1 MKKLKID
8 FKTDII
14 TGELIPIDEI
24 RIKIVSVKN
33 KKNKN
38 YYLSEIADF
47 YYKEKYNKNI
57 IEILS
62 KFYEIP
68 RCPATNE
75 FVSYKLAGS
84 IIFGKYSKIHN
95 AKKNGKYIAEND
107 ENFKNYI
114 EKIKSERKGSG
125 NPMYGAIPWNKNL
138 TKENDERVK
147 QTSEKL
153 YGRFH
158 TEESK
163 EKQSKSAKKRK
174 IHGHTG
180 CKHSEESKQIMREK
194 TLIRFKNGKFPKTKT
209 FPHLKVKE
217 IINEVFFNDFEEE
230 YLYGNFSFDFRI
242 KNYLIEVQGDYFHCN
257 PNTKYSIPKSN
268 IQIKNF
274 ERDKRKRKFVLQKNE
289 FILIEIWE
297 FDIINNFEKVK
308 IWIEN
313 LKK

>member
-8 FKTDII
+8 FKKDII

-24 RIKIVSVKN
+24 RKKVISSKN
-33 KKNKN
+33 KKNNN

-47 YYKEKYNKNI
+47 YYKEKYDKNI

-62 KFYEIP
+62 DFYEIP

-84 IIFGKYSKIHN
+84 IIFGKYSNIAN

-107 ENFKNYI
+107 ENFREYI
-114 EKIKSERKGSG
+114 ERIKLERKGCG

-138 TKENDERVK
+138 TKETDERVN
-147 QTSEKL
+147 QVSEKL
-153 YGRFH
+153 FGRFH

-163 EKQSKSAKKRK
+163 KKQSESAKKRK

-180 CKHSEESKQIMREK
+180 FKHTEESKQIMREK
-194 TLIRFKNGKFPKTKT
+194 TLKRFKDGKFPKTKT
-209 FPHLKVKE
+209 IPHLIVKE
-217 IINEVFFNDFEEE
+217 IIERFFFDDFEEE
-230 YLYGNFSFDFRI
+230 YLYGGFSFDFKI
-242 KNYLIEVQGDYFHCN
+242 NNYLIEVQGDYFHCN
-257 PNTKYSIPKSN
+257 PNTKHSIPKSS

-274 ERDKRKRKFVLQKNE
+274 ERDKRKRKFVLKKKE
-289 FILIEIWE
+289 FVLIEIWE
-297 FDIINNFEKVK
+297 YDIINNFENVK
-308 IWIEN
+308 KWIEN